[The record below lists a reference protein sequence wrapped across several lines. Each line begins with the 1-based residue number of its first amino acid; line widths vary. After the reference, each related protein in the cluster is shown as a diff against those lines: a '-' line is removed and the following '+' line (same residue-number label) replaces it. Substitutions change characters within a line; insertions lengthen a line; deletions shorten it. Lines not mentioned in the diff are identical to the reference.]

1 MQLKSFLEGID
12 KKTNG
17 SPQPDVAEKSIFGEG
32 RREKVRDANLREE
45 VIDSLA

>member
-17 SPQPDVAEKSIFGEG
+17 SPQPDVAEKSVLEKAVE
-32 RREKVRDANLREE
+32 RR
-45 VIDSLA
+45 